1 MNGALEKE
9 IANLATIIFLG
20 SGPCY
25 FLGSTLCPGELTYAT
40 SKKKT
45 HLQSTFGRGY
55 VSSQEGKPPKLSNL
69 VFFQTRGT
77 RKLSETFV
85 HLGIEGMDK
94 KVAGGGQVDID
105 LGICWLFVGYIC

>member
-40 SKKKT
+40 SKKK
-45 HLQSTFGRGY
+45 HIFKVPLGGDMSVPRRVNPQNFQISFFSKPEAQESFLRH
-55 VSSQEGKPPKLSNL
+55 SSILE
-69 VFFQTRGT
+69 
-77 RKLSETFV
+77 
-85 HLGIEGMDK
+85 
-94 KVAGGGQVDID
+94 
-105 LGICWLFVGYIC
+105 

>member
-1 MNGALEKE
+1 M
-9 IANLATIIFLG
+9 
-20 SGPCY
+20 P
-25 FLGSTLCPGELTYAT
+25 PR
-40 SKKKT
+40 KKRQ

-55 VSSQEGKPPKLSNL
+55 VSSLEGKTPKLSTL
-69 VFFQTRGT
+69 VSFQTQGT

-94 KVAGGGQVDID
+94 KVGGGGQVDID